1 MPHDD
6 DGERTPQQ
14 WRDLLSTGYDYPEET
29 EEGRR
34 GQRRRA
40 RRAYRKS
47 ERARSKAWVEQER
60 RREPI
65 NARAALAIVVVL
77 LAVGVLARFGPDWLT
92 GRDDTASRVTTAP
105 AAATPGTPSA
115 SADGADDK
123 PSPTAPSPSP
133 SPSASADLTAPDPV
147 AKEFVRHY
155 LTRNPPEDQDHT
167 ASVERAA
174 PWATRALTINLAR
187 SDDPAWGRLVSR
199 GGVSTVSAVTVKP
212 AGQDL
217 PVDTPLRV
225 WRTVTAKVDVVGYT
239 TYTETTTLQVEVIHD
254 GESWR
259 VSRILGI

>member
-6 DGERTPQQ
+6 DGGERSPQQ

-34 GQRRRA
+34 GRRRRA

-47 ERARSKAWVEQER
+47 ERGRTKEWIEQER

-65 NARAALAIVVVL
+65 GARAALAVVLVL
-77 LAVGVLARFGPDWLT
+77 LAVGVLARVGPGWLT
-92 GRDDTASRVTTAP
+92 GRGAP
-105 AAATPGTPSA
+105 ASSVA
-115 SADGADDK
+115 
-123 PSPTAPSPSP
+123 TAPSPTVPGTPPASDGGDDKP
-133 SPSASADLTAPDPV
+133 APTVSSSPSASADLSAPDSV
-147 AKEFVRHY
+147 AEEFVRHY

-167 ASVERAA
+167 AAVERAA
-174 PWATRALTINLAR
+174 PWATEALTVNLAR

-212 AGQDL
+212 AGQQL

-239 TYTETTTLQVEVIHD
+239 TYTETTTLQVEVIND
-254 GESWR
+254 GENWR
-259 VSRILGI
+259 VSRILGV